1 MRIQRIE
8 TKQGHPVPKSAHH
21 PRGPF
26 PPELMRKPEVITEY
40 VPADEEIPEGGTSQ
54 NNFVQPKMFKCKLC
68 SGYVYEHQIPDHLC
82 GELNDGEDS

>member
-26 PPELMRKPEVITEY
+26 PAEMMQKPEIIVDY
-40 VPADEEIPEGGTSQ
+40 VPEDNEIPIGATAQ
-54 NNFVQPKMFKCKLC
+54 NDYREPKVFKCKFCLNL
-68 SGYVYEHQIPDHLC
+68 VYEHQIPDHYC
-82 GELNDGEDS
+82 GDIEDGEDS

>member
-26 PPELMRKPEVITEY
+26 PPEMMQKPTVITDY
-40 VPADEEIPEGGTSQ
+40 KPLDDEIPVGGTAQ
-54 NNFVQPKMFKCKLC
+54 ND
-68 SGYVYEHQIPDHLC
+68 YREQIGRAHV
-82 GELNDGEDS
+82 